1 MDLLKIWSEF
11 CLSFPGV
18 YRDYP
23 FGEEWTVF
31 RHRGNKKAF
40 AFFYERGGVLRVNL
54 KCDPFRA
61 DLLRSSFS
69 WVTPGYHMNKTH
81 WNTVC
86 LSDAVGN
93 EDEVRSMIAHSFSLT
108 AEKKSKKKGE
118 AEVET

>member
-1 MDLLKIWSEF
+1 MDLLEFWSEF

-31 RHRGNKKAF
+31 RHRKTGKSF
-40 AFFYERGGVLRVNL
+40 AFFYERGGTLCVNL

-61 DLLRSSFS
+61 DLLRRSFS

-86 LSDAVGN
+86 LSGAAGN
-93 EDEVRSMIAHSFSLT
+93 EDEVRSMISHSFSLT
-108 AEKKSKKKGE
+108 EKKPKKKEGS
-118 AEVET
+118 EVGT